1 MAVGAATS
9 PESSLSYG
17 RQSIGPWLQGRGG
30 TWDAGRRTL
39 GAGPIGVHHP
49 YLSEAAAPMVV
60 GATISRWRP
69 SPLVVN
75 LDDLDAGRVRSAEAR
90 GAGKT

>member
-1 MAVGAATS
+1 MAVGAATN

-17 RQSIGPWLQGRGG
+17 RQSVGPWLQGRGG

-49 YLSEAAAPMVV
+49 YLSEAAVPMVV
-60 GATISRWRP
+60 GAATIRWRH
-69 SPLVVN
+69 SLLVVN
-75 LDDLDAGRVRSAEAR
+75 LEDLDAGRVESAKAY
-90 GAGKT
+90 GAGKP